1 MLLLVA
7 AGVEALAAGFRVRG
21 RVEDVEGA
29 PVPGAVVRLDGDYLW
44 AVTDAKGVF
53 FGLTYTHTRAHLI
66 RAVMEGTAYALRH
79 NIETAHHAGGEVH
92 LMRAMGG
99 SANSLVWTQ
108 IKSDVTGKE
117 MEVPSSDTAT
127 GLGAAILA
135 GMGCGLY
142 ATFEEA
148 VSRTVHVRRTHTPN
162 PDNRAV
168 YEAGYSN
175 YLELYQRLEPMMT
188 GRN

>member
-1 MLLLVA
+1 MKLVSID
-7 AGVEALAAGFRVRG
+7 RY
-21 RVEDVEGA
+21 
-29 PVPGAVVRLDGDYLW
+29 P
-44 AVTDAKGVF
+44 
-53 FGLTYTHTRAHLI
+53 
-66 RAVMEGTAYALRH
+66 
-79 NIETAHHAGGEVH
+79 
-92 LMRAMGG
+92 
-99 SANSLVWTQ
+99 
-108 IKSDVTGKE
+108 GKE